1 MRAPQ
6 PMSAAEEERLI
17 RTPFTYGPVGGTQAT
32 RMPGGYHHLDRFFEL
47 GHGDEAFTH
56 AAETLLT
63 WRMHTGA
70 GLRVT
75 AADERVREGGV
86 VRCNLGPLPIPCRVV
101 WVVDEPDRRG
111 FGYGTLPGH
120 PELGEEAFVVRR
132 EPGTDLVRL
141 HVRAYSRPGI
151 ALTRVA
157 GPLNRV
163 AQRLAVG
170 RYAGALRLH

>member
-1 MRAPQ
+1 
-6 PMSAAEEERLI
+6 MSAEEEDRLL
-17 RTPFTYGPVGGTQAT
+17 RAPFTYGPVGGTRAV
-32 RMPGGYHHLDRFFEL
+32 RMPSGYHHLDRYFDL
-47 GHGDEAFTH
+47 GHGEAAFRH
-56 AAETLLT
+56 AAETLMT

-75 AADERVREGGV
+75 AADDRAREGGV

-101 WVVDEPDRRG
+101 WVVDGPEEQG

-132 EPGTDLVRL
+132 ERHTERVVL

-163 AQRLAVG
+163 AQGLAIR
-170 RYAGALRLH
+170 RYARALRLH

>member
-1 MRAPQ
+1 MT
-6 PMSAAEEERLI
+6 AEERDRLLAA
-17 RTPFTYGPVGGTQAT
+17 PLTYGPVGGTQDPT
-32 RMPGGYHHLDRFFEL
+32 MPPGYHHLDRTFVL
-47 GHGDEAFTH
+47 GRGAEAFDP
-56 AAETLLT
+56 AAEALMT

-75 AADERVREGGV
+75 AAEKRVREGGV

-101 WVVDEPDRRG
+101 WVVDEPDARG

-120 PELGEEAFVVRR
+120 PERGEEAFVVRR
-132 EPGTDLVRL
+132 EPGDDPLVTVRM
-141 HVRAYSRPGI
+141 RAYSGPGI

-163 AQRLAVG
+163 GQRLAIG
-170 RYAGALRLH
+170 RYARALRLH